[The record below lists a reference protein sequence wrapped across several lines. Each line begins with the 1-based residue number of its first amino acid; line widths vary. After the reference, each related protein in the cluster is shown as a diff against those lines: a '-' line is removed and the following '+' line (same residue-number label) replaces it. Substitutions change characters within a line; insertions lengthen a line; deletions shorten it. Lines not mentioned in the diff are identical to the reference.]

1 MVLIVFDAGSDY
13 EQALSHSTVVIFEI
27 YIKAFKIICSFDM
40 ILFTML
46 HILTLYILTLYRVL
60 RQLYKRYPSVK

>member
-1 MVLIVFDAGSDY
+1 MPDY
-13 EQALSHSTVVIFEI
+13 EEALSHSTVVIFEI

-46 HILTLYILTLYRVL
+46 HIPTLYTAVMTAIQEASISEIIIIY
-60 RQLYKRYPSVK
+60 